1 MSQVNERLPY
11 LSPTQ
16 HSIGTDCTEKWLA
29 SRTCIKIGC
38 GPLFGSEGFANP
50 VRHNTKMVLRCP
62 KDYFGSL
69 LSRCQGHTSQV
80 SWIAGLRALKPCRNK
95 PEQTGWHK
103 FFLLPKW
110 RSDTSYVTWWSL
122 EWHRLHRRMACFSN
136 MHQNRVRSHFEA
148 VVWILAKIVMAT
160 LGVASDPR
168 PPAKLYPFLWPI
180 GCGPLFG
187 SERFAH
193 PVPHST
199 KMVLRCLNDCFGS
212 LLSCRGSP
220 SLKALSE

>member
-38 GPLFGSEGFANP
+38 GPLFGSEGFAHP

-80 SWIAGLRALKPCRNK
+80 SLIAGLRALKPCRNK

-110 RSDTSYVTWWSL
+110 RSDTSYVTWLKLSPENQNML
-122 EWHRLHRRMACFSN
+122 RSKMLITGRTHRAAC
-136 MHQNRVRSHFEA
+136 
-148 VVWILAKIVMAT
+148 
-160 LGVASDPR
+160 
-168 PPAKLYPFLWPI
+168 
-180 GCGPLFG
+180 
-187 SERFAH
+187 
-193 PVPHST
+193 ST
-199 KMVLRCLNDCFGS
+199 DLLRAF
-212 LLSCRGSP
+212 
-220 SLKALSE
+220 